1 MILFKRIGESF
12 RHIED
17 REWVL
22 LALETL
28 GVLAG
33 ILIAFELQEWASNRA
48 EDSRHRQIMERL
60 FEESEQDVAVVRD
73 LRDTMRSITTRE
85 SEFATALTHGTCPP
99 ASQWEAVET
108 TGMYPSFK
116 APRSVYEELMGAG
129 GLSTIRELRVREAVA
144 RFNLALEW
152 SQSQNEFFRSKAT
165 DVVPIEDPRVSL
177 TYNAGGK
184 ELLVAT
190 YDHAALCSDHRFRN
204 QMASAARNHL
214 VIAGLHDGVTQQAIA
229 MCGALARSLG
239 HRCVPVF
246 GGPLSREDADSLN
259 AKN

>member
-1 MILFKRIGESF
+1 MILFKRLGESF

-28 GVLAG
+28 GVLVG
-33 ILIAFELQEWASNRA
+33 ILIAFELQEWASNRS
-48 EDSRHRQIMERL
+48 EDRRHRQIMERL

-73 LRDTMRSITTRE
+73 LRDTMHSITTRE
-85 SEFATALTHGTCPP
+85 SAFATALTHGTCPP

-144 RFNLALEW
+144 QFNLALDW

-165 DVVPIEDPRVSL
+165 DVIPIEDPRLSV
-177 TYNAGGK
+177 TYNAGAK
-184 ELLVAT
+184 DLLVAT
-190 YDHAALCSDHRFRN
+190 YDRAALCSDRAFRN

-214 VIAGLHDGVTQQAIA
+214 VIASLHESVTQQAIA
-229 MCGALARSLG
+229 MCGALARSLS
-239 HRCVPVF
+239 HQCVPAS
-246 GGPLSREDADSLN
+246 GGPLSSEDAANLASRP
-259 AKN
+259 